1 MTTRRPETT
10 APPGGAGDPTRMN
23 GYEFMFLLD
32 PTLDSAA
39 SLAVVERV
47 EGIVKGQGGRIVS
60 LKAWER
66 RRLAYPVRGR
76 NEGLYMLCYFD
87 APPEAISGIESRV
100 RLAEGVLRFL
110 VLRTDKETRER
121 DQAADARRREE
132 KAAQAAAR
140 AQREQEA
147 AAAAAAEA
155 EKEAAEGGDESSSDK
170 PSSDRSAAAG
180 NASDEPPARK
190 APASG
195 KARKGEKAAGRGRG
209 TPKPDRAAE
218 PAPTAGTEAAPET
231 SGKAGGAA
239 GAAPADGPPDA
250 AASGGETEEKTS

>member
-1 MTTRRPETT
+1 
-10 APPGGAGDPTRMN
+10 MN

-47 EGIVKGQGGRIVS
+47 EGIVKGQGGQIVS

-110 VLRTDKETRER
+110 VLRTDKETREL

-140 AQREQEA
+140 AQREKEAEA
-147 AAAAAAEA
+147 AAAAA
-155 EKEAAEGGDESSSDK
+155 EKEAAEAGDRPSSERPSSDK
-170 PSSDRSAAAG
+170 PSRDRPSRDRPSGDKPAAARPP
-180 NASDEPPARK
+180 SDEPPARK
-190 APASG
+190 AAASG
-195 KARKGEKAAGRGRG
+195 KGRRGERAAGRSRG
-209 TPKPDRAAE
+209 TSEPEAAAE
-218 PAPTAGTEAAPET
+218 PAPPTRKAAASPEDGAPE
-231 SGKAGGAA
+231 
-239 GAAPADGPPDA
+239 A
-250 AASGGETEEKTS
+250 AASGGKTEEKTS

>member
-1 MTTRRPETT
+1 
-10 APPGGAGDPTRMN
+10 MN

-47 EGIVKGQGGRIVS
+47 EGIVKGQGGQIVS

-110 VLRTDKETRER
+110 VLRTDKETREL

-140 AQREQEA
+140 AQREKEAEA
-147 AAAAAAEA
+147 AAAAA
-155 EKEAAEGGDESSSDK
+155 EKEAAEAGDK
-170 PSSDRSAAAG
+170 PSSDRPSSDRPSRDRPSRDRPSGDKPAAARTP
-180 NASDEPPARK
+180 SDEPPARK
-190 APASG
+190 APAGG
-195 KARKGEKAAGRGRG
+195 KGRRGERAAGRSRG
-209 TPKPDRAAE
+209 TPESEAAAE
-218 PAPTAGTEAAPET
+218 PAPPTRKEAAPPED
-231 SGKAGGAA
+231 GA
-239 GAAPADGPPDA
+239 PEA
-250 AASGGETEEKTS
+250 AASGGKTEEKTS

>member
-1 MTTRRPETT
+1 
-10 APPGGAGDPTRMN
+10 MN

-110 VLRTDKETRER
+110 VLRTDKETREL

-147 AAAAAAEA
+147 AAAAAAA
-155 EKEAAEGGDESSSDK
+155 EKEAAEGGDKPSDGKTAADKTRTTRTPAAGTAAAKTAADESS
-170 PSSDRSAAAG
+170 G
-180 NASDEPPARK
+180 RK
-190 APASG
+190 APARGRPRKREEAAADRGASG
-195 KARKGEKAAGRGRG
+195 ADGAAGSA
-209 TPKPDRAAE
+209 PPAE
-218 PAPTAGTEAAPET
+218 PAESVETGAAAPET
-231 SGKAGGAA
+231 SAA
-239 GAAPADGPPDA
+239 AETAPAENPPKA
-250 AASGGETEEKTS
+250 AASGGETEEETS

>member
-1 MTTRRPETT
+1 
-10 APPGGAGDPTRMN
+10 MN

-47 EGIVKGQGGRIVS
+47 EGIVKGQGGQIVS

-110 VLRTDKETRER
+110 VLRTDKETREL

-140 AQREQEA
+140 AQREKEAEA
-147 AAAAAAEA
+147 AAAAA
-155 EKEAAEGGDESSSDK
+155 EKEAAEAGDRPSSDK
-170 PSSDRSAAAG
+170 PSRDRPSRDRPSGDKPAAARPP
-180 NASDEPPARK
+180 SDEPPARK

-195 KARKGEKAAGRGRG
+195 KGRRGERAAGRSRG
-209 TPKPDRAAE
+209 TSEPEAAAE
-218 PAPTAGTEAAPET
+218 PAPPTRKVAASPEDGAPE
-231 SGKAGGAA
+231 
-239 GAAPADGPPDA
+239 A
-250 AASGGETEEKTS
+250 AASGGKTEEKTS

>member
-1 MTTRRPETT
+1 
-10 APPGGAGDPTRMN
+10 MN

-47 EGIVKGQGGRIVS
+47 EGIVKGQGGQIVS

-110 VLRTDKETRER
+110 VLRTDKETREL

-140 AQREQEA
+140 AQREKEAEA
-147 AAAAAAEA
+147 AAAAA
-155 EKEAAEGGDESSSDK
+155 EKEAAEAGDKMSSDRPSSDRPSSDRPSRDRPSRDRPSSDK
-170 PSSDRSAAAG
+170 PAAARSP
-180 NASDEPPARK
+180 SDEPPARK
-190 APASG
+190 APAGG
-195 KARKGEKAAGRGRG
+195 KGRRGERAAGRSRG
-209 TPKPDRAAE
+209 TPESEAAAE
-218 PAPTAGTEAAPET
+218 PAPPTRTEAVSPEDGAPE
-231 SGKAGGAA
+231 
-239 GAAPADGPPDA
+239 A
-250 AASGGETEEKTS
+250 AASGGKTEEKTS

>member
-1 MTTRRPETT
+1 
-10 APPGGAGDPTRMN
+10 MN

-47 EGIVKGQGGRIVS
+47 EGIVKGQGGQIVS

-110 VLRTDKETRER
+110 VLRTDKETREL

-140 AQREQEA
+140 AQREKEAEA
-147 AAAAAAEA
+147 AAAAA
-155 EKEAAEGGDESSSDK
+155 EKEAAEAGDRPSSDK
-170 PSSDRSAAAG
+170 PSRDRPSRDRPSGDKPAAARTP
-180 NASDEPPARK
+180 SDEPPARK

-195 KARKGEKAAGRGRG
+195 KGRRGERAAGRSRG
-209 TPKPDRAAE
+209 TSEPEAAAE
-218 PAPTAGTEAAPET
+218 PAPPTRKAAASPEDGAPE
-231 SGKAGGAA
+231 
-239 GAAPADGPPDA
+239 A
-250 AASGGETEEKTS
+250 AASGGKTEEKTS

>member
-1 MTTRRPETT
+1 
-10 APPGGAGDPTRMN
+10 MN

-110 VLRTDKETRER
+110 VLRTDKETREL

-147 AAAAAAEA
+147 AAAAAAAA
-155 EKEAAEGGDESSSDK
+155 EKEAAEGGDQSSSDQ
-170 PSSDRSAAAG
+170 PAAAKA
-180 NASDEPPARK
+180 ASDEPPSRK

-195 KARKGEKAAGRGRG
+195 KARKGERAAGRGRG
-209 TPKPDRAAE
+209 TPEPEGAAE
-218 PAPTAGTEAAPET
+218 PAPPARTEAAPPET
-231 SGKAGGAA
+231 SGSAGTAE
-239 GAAPADGPPDA
+239 GAAPVDRPAEA
-250 AASGGETEEKTS
+250 AANGGETEEKTS

>member
-1 MTTRRPETT
+1 
-10 APPGGAGDPTRMN
+10 MN

-47 EGIVKGQGGRIVS
+47 EGIVKGQGGQIVS

-110 VLRTDKETRER
+110 VLRTDKETREL

-140 AQREQEA
+140 AQREKEAEA
-147 AAAAAAEA
+147 AAAAA
-155 EKEAAEGGDESSSDK
+155 EKEAAEAGDRPSSERPSSDK
-170 PSSDRSAAAG
+170 PSRDRPSRDRPSRDRPSGDKPAAARTP
-180 NASDEPPARK
+180 SDEPPARK

-195 KARKGEKAAGRGRG
+195 KGRRGERAAGRSRG
-209 TPKPDRAAE
+209 TSEPEAAAE
-218 PAPTAGTEAAPET
+218 PAPPTRKAAASPEDGAPE
-231 SGKAGGAA
+231 
-239 GAAPADGPPDA
+239 A
-250 AASGGETEEKTS
+250 AASGGKTEEKTS